1 MSECKGS
8 PEGCFGMPGDQ
19 GPAIA
24 AFNPF
29 DCLEISVVKTEI
41 LFLSQSGIGR
51 SNTSIYHECLPALME

>member
-1 MSECKGS
+1 
-8 PEGCFGMPGDQ
+8 MPGDQ

-29 DCLEISVVKTEI
+29 DCLEIYVVQTEI

-51 SNTSIYHECLPALME
+51 SNTSIYHEFLLPVME